1 MYTTD
6 WLTDWLAKGIPKG
19 KKKSTLSVLFGDLL
33 TYACIGGGG
42 GIAKEGESTLACF

>member
-6 WLTDWLAKGIPKG
+6 WLAEWLTDWLAKGIPKG

-33 TYACIGGGG
+33 AYACIGGG
-42 GIAKEGESTLACF
+42 GIAKEGES